1 MATFYCFDTKQ
12 WMTGLPP
19 VELALEEPNGLLAQ
33 GGDLSVETLLDAY
46 RHGVFP
52 WYSDDQPPLWWSPNP
67 RAMLRPS
74 EIHISR
80 SMRRFLRKLPWE
92 ISFDRDFRA
101 VITAC
106 AAPRDGHPGT
116 WITREMIDAYCALHV
131 GGHAHS
137 IECWNG
143 NELVGGIYGVAIG
156 QVFFAESMFSRA
168 TNASKVALVAL
179 CDYLTKWGYQLIDCQ
194 IPNPHL
200 LSLGVKMLS
209 RSDFSALLSSAC
221 DRLPTQDA
229 WEHRGTL

>member
-1 MATFYCFDTKQ
+1 
-12 WMTGLPP
+12 MTGLPP

-52 WYSDDQPPLWWSPNP
+52 WYSDDQPLLWWSPNP
-67 RAMLRPS
+67 RAVLRPS

-80 SMRRFLRKLPWE
+80 SMQRFLRKLPWE

-116 WITREMIDAYCALHV
+116 WITREMTDAYYALHA

-137 IECWNG
+137 LECRNG

-156 QVFFAESMFSRA
+156 QVFFAESMCSRA

-209 RSDFSALLSSAC
+209 RGDFSALLSTAC

-229 WEHRGTL
+229 WEHRGTLWRECGMT

>member
-1 MATFYCFDTKQ
+1 MATFYCFDSKQ

-19 VELALEEPNGLLAQ
+19 AELALEEPNGLLAQ

-52 WYSDDQPPLWWSPNP
+52 WYSDDQPLLWWSPNP
-67 RAMLRPS
+67 RAVLRPS
-74 EIHISR
+74 EIRISR
-80 SMRRFLRKLPWE
+80 SMRRFLRHCSWE

-116 WITREMIDAYCALHV
+116 WITREMFDAYCALHA

-143 NELVGGIYGVAIG
+143 HELVGGIYGVAIG

-168 TNASKVALVAL
+168 TNGSKVALIAL
-179 CDYLTKWGYQLIDCQ
+179 CDYLAKWSYQLIDCQ
-194 IPNPHL
+194 ISNPHL
-200 LSLGVKMLS
+200 LSLGIKILS
-209 RSDFSALLSSAC
+209 RNDFSALLSSAC